1 MLLKPTTDSLK
12 IQVKD
17 GEVVGERFLLS
28 DDLENY
34 TPTAIELPLPQNP
47 APWKDLYGYITVS
60 LMTLPRRIVWK

>member
-12 IQVKD
+12 IQVND
-17 GEVVGERFLLS
+17 GVDVGDRFILS

-47 APWKDLYGYITVS
+47 AP
-60 LMTLPRRIVWK
+60 